1 VRIVGDAVDLALG
14 RVMSFAGLL
23 YYQNTADPNRA
34 KFMGDTQVRVT
45 AITQPLV
52 KCCYTYKLLLWE

>member
-1 VRIVGDAVDLALG
+1 
-14 RVMSFAGLL
+14 MSFAGLL